1 MSPTVSPP
9 ADSAEASLEERPPA
23 APSGAWRWTT
33 VVVLPL
39 SIAPVP
45 SSTATITATTSPP
58 SAPAKRLDLPFT
70 TPEGRAG
77 RLIRRKTRVR
87 RDGQEPAQARE
98 GAAAQ
103 EPAHRRKRAAAV
115 RERAPQSAPVARRR
129 RVPRPRSRVT
139 LLAQQPHVPRRTG
152 AGRDLQPALQ
162 LGERRA
168 GRVVVAQAVERP
180 AQLRHGAL
188 SPARVEM
195 RPAAGDRHQPQDR
208 ERERNEH
215 E

>member
-1 MSPTVSPP
+1 MSPTVRPP
-9 ADSAEASLEERPPA
+9 LDSAEASLDERPPA
-23 APSGAWRWTT
+23 APSGVCGCTT
-33 VVVLPL
+33 VVALPL

-87 RDGQEPAQARE
+87 RDRQGPAQ
-98 GAAAQ
+98 
-103 EPAHRRKRAAAV
+103 PRRRAAAV
-115 RERAPQSAPVARRR
+115 RERAPQRAPVARRR

-188 SPARVEM
+188 SPAPVEM
-195 RPAAGDRHQPQDR
+195 RPPAGDRHQPQDR